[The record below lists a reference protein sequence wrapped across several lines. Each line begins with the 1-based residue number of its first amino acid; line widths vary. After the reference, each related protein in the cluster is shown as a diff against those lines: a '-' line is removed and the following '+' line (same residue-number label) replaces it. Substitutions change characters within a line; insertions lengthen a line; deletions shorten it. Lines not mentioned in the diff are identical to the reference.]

1 MHLGIIFQASLTIL
15 RSICSIFANDMNA
28 QKNICIYCA
37 SSKHIAKGYYDAAS
51 RLGQLLAKSGMACV
65 CGAGRE
71 GLMGTLAD
79 SVLANGGSVTG
90 VIPEFM
96 VDNGWCHQSLTRTI
110 VTPDIH
116 SRKRRM
122 AEMSDAAV
130 ALPGGCGT
138 LEELLEIITWKQLG
152 LYEKPVI
159 ILNTGGYYDPLLQ
172 MLSNAAKEHF
182 MKESHLR
189 LWHMAATPEDVM
201 EILLSENEESPV
213 ESKYYD

>member
-1 MHLGIIFQASLTIL
+1 MEKK
-15 RSICSIFANDMNA
+15 
-28 QKNICIYCA
+28 KNICVYCA
-37 SSKHIAKGYYDAAS
+37 SSKHVAKEYFDAAN
-51 RLGQLLAKSGMACV
+51 RFGQLLAENRLACV

-71 GLMGTLAD
+71 GLMGAIAD
-79 SVLANGGSVTG
+79 SILARGGNVTG
-90 VIPEFM
+90 VIPQFM
-96 VDNGWCHQSLTRTI
+96 VDNGWCHQSLTHTI

-116 SRKRRM
+116 SRKQRM

-152 LYEKPVI
+152 LYGKPIV
-159 ILNTGGYYDPLLQ
+159 ILNTGGFYDHLLQ
-172 MLSNAAKEHF
+172 MLSHAAEEHF

-189 LWHMAATPEDVM
+189 LWNVAGTPE
-201 EILLSENEESPV
+201 EAIRILMSPEKEAPV

>member
-1 MHLGIIFQASLTIL
+1 MEKK
-15 RSICSIFANDMNA
+15 
-28 QKNICIYCA
+28 KNICVYCA
-37 SSKHIAKGYYDAAS
+37 SSKHVAKEYFDAAN
-51 RLGQLLAKSGMACV
+51 RFGQLLAENGLACV

-71 GLMGTLAD
+71 GLMGAIAD
-79 SVLANGGSVTG
+79 SILARGGNVTG
-90 VIPEFM
+90 VIPQFM
-96 VDNGWCHQSLTRTI
+96 VDNGWCHQSLTHTI

-116 SRKRRM
+116 SRKQRM

-152 LYEKPVI
+152 LNGKPIV
-159 ILNTGGYYDPLLQ
+159 ILNTGGFYDHLLQ
-172 MLSNAAKEHF
+172 MLSHAAEEHF

-189 LWHMAATPEDVM
+189 LWNVADTPE
-201 EILLSENEESPV
+201 EAIRILMSPEKEAPV